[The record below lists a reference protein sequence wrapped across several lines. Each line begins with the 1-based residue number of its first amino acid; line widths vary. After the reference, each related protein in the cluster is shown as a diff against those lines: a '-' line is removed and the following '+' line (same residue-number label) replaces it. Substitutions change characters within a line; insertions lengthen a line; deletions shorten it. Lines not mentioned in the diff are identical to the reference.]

1 MPRNWDES
9 TLCSFIISPDQLE
22 GRRRLQDICLQCD
35 SPIQRPRHR
44 SPRFDC
50 GNVSDCDRIVN
61 RNLEGMP
68 ACHLSFDSVYY
79 NAMEEQYLGDY
90 KIVEPVGEG
99 AMGKVYLAHHKDI
112 PAHQVI
118 LKELKNPRHLDRF
131 ADEANNMAI
140 LNAHPDICTLYNFFK
155 KDERTFIVME
165 YIEGITLK
173 EMIDSE
179 ERVTTDLYLR
189 VAVDVLGVL
198 SFAHEKGIYHRDIKP
213 SNIMVNCSGK
223 IKVIDFGIAKRERD
237 VSLTADGTF
246 FGTLQYA
253 APEQFNFEQKVE
265 NWVVVDLY
273 ALGSTLY
280 FMLTRRVPYLEKN
293 FEDLVV
299 AKRLTDPAP
308 PSQINPEID
317 SAVDNIVMKS
327 LHRDPSQRYQSAMEM
342 IEDIG
347 KVRLPALDYTVD
359 LGETVGIILEE
370 GKTRPIASGQ
380 PRVPD
385 KPKPWQKLKYWLTAA
400 VIVIAV
406 AVGSYLKYFG
416 DQTDEGNTQ
425 TDTLRGTVGPVDSG
439 GGVVPAIPAGTLSVE
454 INAPSEIWVDDTLLA
469 NAVDRYVLTLD
480 TGEHRVRLVNERAE
494 GGDFVRTVA
503 IIAEERN
510 TLRHDFVID
519 SSGTVDIRVEP
530 WGDVYFDGELID
542 SNTSHVSHRTAPG
555 IHEIRAENPT
565 ARNRVR
571 RDTIRALAFERVSWD
586 CRFELVPDSG
596 RLVVS
601 SIPIGASIY
610 INGELQPN
618 ITPYTFTLFKGEYN
632 ISVSLPTYPAPRE
645 TTLTI
650 VPGESSEFVP
660 DFDR

>member
-1 MPRNWDES
+1 M
-9 TLCSFIISPDQLE
+9 
-22 GRRRLQDICLQCD
+22 
-35 SPIQRPRHR
+35 
-44 SPRFDC
+44 
-50 GNVSDCDRIVN
+50 
-61 RNLEGMP
+61 
-68 ACHLSFDSVYY
+68 
-79 NAMEEQYLGDY
+79 AMEEQYLGDY
-90 KIVEPVGEG
+90 KIIQKVGEG
-99 AMGKVYLAHHKDI
+99 AMGVVYLAHHMDV

-118 LKELKNPRHLDRF
+118 IKELKSQRHLDRF

-140 LNAHPDICTLYNFFK
+140 LNAHPDICTLHGFFK
-155 KDERTFIVME
+155 KDERPFIVME

-179 ERVTTDLYLR
+179 ERVATDLHLR
-189 VAVDVLGVL
+189 VAADVLGVL

-213 SNIMVNCSGK
+213 SNIMINCSGK

-253 APEQFNFEQKVE
+253 APEQFNFKQKVE

-280 FMLTRRVPYLEKN
+280 YMLTRRVPYLEKN

-299 AKRLTDPAP
+299 AKSLTDPAP
-308 PSQINPEID
+308 PSQINSEID
-317 SAVDNIVMKS
+317 SDVDNIVMKS

-347 KVRLPALDYTVD
+347 KVQHPALVDTVD
-359 LGETVGIILEE
+359 LEKTVDIIIKER
-370 GKTRPIASGQ
+370 KTRPIGSGP

-385 KPKPWQKLKYWLTAA
+385 KPKPWRKLKYWLSVA
-400 VIVIAV
+400 VIVLAV

-416 DQTDEGNTQ
+416 DQTQNG
-425 TDTLRGTVGPVDSG
+425 DTPPDPSVDTVGPGS
-439 GGVVPAIPAGTLSVE
+439 GVVPVIPVGSLAVE
-454 INAPSEIWVDDTLLA
+454 INATADIWVNDTLIA
-469 NAVDRYVLTLD
+469 NAVDRYVLVCD
-480 TGEHRVRLVNERAE
+480 TGEHRVRLVNERAVE
-494 GGDFVRTVA
+494 GDVIRTVT
-503 IIAEERN
+503 IAADERY

-519 SSGTVDIRVEP
+519 SLGTVDIRVEP
-530 WGDVYFDGELID
+530 WGDVYFDGELIG
-542 SNTSHVSHRTAPG
+542 SRTSHVSHRTAPG
-555 IHEIRAENPT
+555 IHEILAENPK
-565 ARNRVR
+565 AHNRVR
-571 RDTIRALAFERVSWD
+571 RDTIRALAFERVNWD

-596 RLVVS
+596 QLIVA
-601 SIPIGASIY
+601 SIPTGASIY
-610 INGELQPN
+610 INGELQSN
-618 ITPYTFTLFKGEYN
+618 STPYTFTLFKGEYD

-650 VPGESSEFVP
+650 VPGESAEFVP